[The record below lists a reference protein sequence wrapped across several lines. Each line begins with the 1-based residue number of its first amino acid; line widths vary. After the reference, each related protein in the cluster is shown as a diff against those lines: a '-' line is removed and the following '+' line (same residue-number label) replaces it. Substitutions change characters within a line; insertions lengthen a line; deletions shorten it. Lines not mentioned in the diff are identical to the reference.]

1 MQISKGWQRKTIVFR
16 IIEDGKLVFQTESIQ
31 ELTEWIDKY
40 DDDDYKPTIVS
51 YGRYDEMTGEAIDT
65 HT

>member
-1 MQISKGWQRKTIVFR
+1 MFR

-31 ELTEWIDKY
+31 ELVEWIDKQ
-40 DDDDYKPTIVS
+40 DVDDYKPKIVS
-51 YGRYDEMTGEAIDT
+51 YGRYDSVTGEVIDT